1 MDVFV
6 FGAECNEPKSNLTP
20 DMIEVVPPDQVI
32 LVSQWAP
39 YNSMAPL
46 ALEPA
51 EAPIDV
57 GAERVA

>member
-1 MDVFV
+1 
-6 FGAECNEPKSNLTP
+6 
-20 DMIEVVPPDQVI
+20 MIEVVPPDQVI